1 MSSALAPLAHIRI
14 DDGRALID
22 GTSYK
27 VLDVVLDHLAYGWS
41 PEEVYFQHYGELSMA
56 QIYAALSYYY
66 DHQAELDA
74 DIQRQLRDVEAL
86 RAHAGPSPFVARMR
100 AEKVTAHPDG

>member
-1 MSSALAPLAHIRI
+1 MSSAVAPVSHIRVE
-14 DDGRALID
+14 DGRAWID

-41 PEEVYFQHYGELSMA
+41 PAEIHFQHYGEPSMA
-56 QIYAALSYYY
+56 QIHAALSYYY

-74 DIQRQLRDVEAL
+74 EIQEQLRRVEAL
-86 RAHAGPSPFVARMR
+86 CAQAGPSPFVERLR
-100 AEKVTAHPDG
+100 AEGKLP

>member
-1 MSSALAPLAHIRI
+1 MSSTVAPAAHIRVE
-14 DDGRALID
+14 DGRAWID

-41 PEEVYFQHYGELSMA
+41 PAEIHFQHYGKVSMA
-56 QIYAALSYYY
+56 QIHAAMSYYY

-74 DIQRQLRDVEAL
+74 EIQQQLRRIETL
-86 RAHAGPSPFVARMR
+86 RAHAGPSPLVERLR
-100 AEKVTAHPDG
+100 AEGKLP